1 MSILAFNSGSST
13 LKFALFEEGSG
24 RLNPLGMGM
33 VSAFGPEARLEWEL
47 GGAHGERRVS
57 TEGHYEAAGRVLDW
71 MRGCF
76 AEAAPTA
83 VGHRVVHGGEL
94 FSAPV
99 RITDEVLAKIE
110 ALSTLA
116 PLHNPAAAAAIRACR
131 AHLGVQMP
139 MVAVF
144 DTAFFRGLP
153 QHARRYALPASWSRD
168 YGIQRFGFHGI
179 AHRYL
184 YQRAAEISG
193 ADPKACRVITLQL
206 GHGCSIAAVRGD
218 EVLDTSMG
226 FTPLEGLVMATRC
239 GDVDPGVL
247 LHLAAQGLTPQ
258 ELDEGLN
265 HRAGLLGLSGA
276 SSDMRELLRLEAEGH
291 AGAALAVQTFCHRAR
306 KYLGAYLAV
315 LGGADA
321 IVFGGGIGEHAAPVR
336 ARICAGMQWCGLVLD
351 EAANQAAAGVEEC
364 ISAPQSPVAAYV
376 IPVNE
381 ELLIARDTLECLK
394 SGSTGKA

>member
-1 MSILAFNSGSST
+1 MSSRAQPLMSILAFNSGSST

-153 QHARRYALPASWSRD
+153 QHARRYALPAPWS
-168 YGIQRFGFHGI
+168 
-179 AHRYL
+179 
-184 YQRAAEISG
+184 E
-193 ADPKACRVITLQL
+193 
-206 GHGCSIAAVRGD
+206 SIP
-218 EVLDTSMG
+218 
-226 FTPLEGLVMATRC
+226 FLVDNAKRPPM
-239 GDVDPGVL
+239 
-247 LHLAAQGLTPQ
+247 
-258 ELDEGLN
+258 
-265 HRAGLLGLSGA
+265 S
-276 SSDMRELLRLEAEGH
+276 
-291 AGAALAVQTFCHRAR
+291 
-306 KYLGAYLAV
+306 
-315 LGGADA
+315 
-321 IVFGGGIGEHAAPVR
+321 
-336 ARICAGMQWCGLVLD
+336 
-351 EAANQAAAGVEEC
+351 
-364 ISAPQSPVAAYV
+364 
-376 IPVNE
+376 
-381 ELLIARDTLECLK
+381 
-394 SGSTGKA
+394 